1 MCSLDLFPI
10 PGFLAEADSASSS
23 TYAGDPTR
31 GRFQETRRSD
41 ELTYFPLHPFN
52 TTHAETPPF
61 QIPRRQPMLK
71 TISNGEQPRDV
82 VHRIENHL
90 ITESSKLTP
99 ALVGEKFV
107 EPVLVDYKGKDCL
120 MFVFGASVRFPL
132 RANLWLKRPFLHA
145 GPSRS
150 ARRNIPSAISRL

>member
-1 MCSLDLFPI
+1 MCSLDLFPV

-23 TYAGDPTR
+23 TYVDPTR
-31 GRFQETRRSD
+31 GRFPDSKRN

-52 TTHAETPPF
+52 TTHAEMPPF

-82 VHRIENHL
+82 VYKLENHL

-107 EPVLVDYKGKDCL
+107 EPVLVNYKGKDCL

-132 RANLWLKRPFLHA
+132 RATFQLNYLLLCRT
-145 GPSRS
+145 
-150 ARRNIPSAISRL
+150 